1 MTSGPFLASSAV
13 LERLSL
19 YGRLTRLHRPIG
31 TLLLLWPTYWALWI
45 ASNGLPDVSSIVIFG
60 VGTLLMRS
68 AGCAVND
75 WADRDF
81 DRHVARTKDRPLT
94 SGAIQSREALA
105 VAGALALA
113 AAGLLYWLNNA
124 ARGLALVAVA
134 VAVVYPFCK
143 RFLPLPQAVLGVAFG
158 MGIPMAFA
166 AVQGSVPLMGWALFA
181 ANWFWT
187 IAYDT
192 EYAMADRED
201 DLRIGIQTSAITF
214 GRYDIYAVF
223 GCYLVALALLGFVGH
238 RQGYGLAWVVGLVA
252 AAGIAVRHMAWI
264 RNRDPAACLRAFHHN
279 TWFGFAVF
287 AGLVVQTWG

>member
-1 MTSGPFLASSAV
+1 MMSMALV
-13 LERLSL
+13 RERVSL

-31 TLLLLWPTYWALWI
+31 TLLLLWPTYWALWM
-45 ASNGLPDVSSIVIFG
+45 ASDGLPEARWILIFG

-68 AGCAVND
+68 AGCAIND

-94 SGAIQSREALA
+94 SGAISSREALA
-105 VAGALALA
+105 VAGGLALA
-113 AAGLLYWLNNA
+113 AGGLLFWLNNP
-124 ARGLALVAVA
+124 ARGLALLAVA
-134 VAVVYPFCK
+134 VAVIYPFCK
-143 RFLPLPQAVLGVAFG
+143 RFLPLPQAVLGIAFG

-166 AVQGSVPLMGWALFA
+166 AVQGSVPLTGWLLFA

-201 DLRIGIQTSAITF
+201 DLRIGIRTSAITF
-214 GRYDIYAVF
+214 GRHDVNAVL
-223 GCYLVALALLGFVGH
+223 GCYVLALTLLSVIGG
-238 RQGYGLAWVVGLVA
+238 REGYGVAWMAGLA
-252 AAGIAVRHMAWI
+252 AAASIAMRHVAWI
-264 RNRDPAACLRAFHHN
+264 RGRDSAACLRAFHHN

-287 AGLVVQTWG
+287 AGLVAQTWR

>member
-1 MTSGPFLASSAV
+1 MTSGSFFAPSAL

-31 TLLLLWPTYWALWI
+31 TLLLLWPTYWALWV
-45 ASNGLPDVSSIVIFG
+45 ASNGLPEASKIVIFG
-60 VGTLLMRS
+60 VGTFLMRS

-94 SGAIQSREALA
+94 SGAIRSREALA

-113 AAGLLYWLNNA
+113 SAGLLYWLNNA
-124 ARGLALVAVA
+124 ARGLALVAVT
-134 VAVVYPFCK
+134 VAVIYPFCK
-143 RFLPLPQAVLGVAFG
+143 RFLPLPQAVLGIAFG

-166 AVQGSVPLMGWALFA
+166 AVQGAVPLTGWLLFA

-187 IAYDT
+187 IGYDT

-201 DLRIGIQTSAITF
+201 DLRIGIKTSAITF
-214 GRYDIYAVF
+214 GRYDIHAVF
-223 GCYLVALALLGFVGH
+223 GCYVVALALLGIVGH
-238 RQGYGLAWVVGLVA
+238 RQGYGWAWLAGLVA
-252 AAGIAVRHMAWI
+252 AAGIAVQHMIWI
-264 RNRDPAACLRAFHHN
+264 RNRDPSACLRAFHHN
-279 TWFGFAVF
+279 TWFGCAVF
-287 AGLVVQTWG
+287 AGLVVQTLA

>member
-1 MTSGPFLASSAV
+1 MTSGAVLASIAL

-31 TLLLLWPTYWALWI
+31 TLLLLWPTFWALWM
-45 ASNGLPDVSSIVIFG
+45 ASNGLPETSWIVIFG

-94 SGAIQSREALA
+94 SGAIRSREALA
-105 VAGALALA
+105 VAGVLALA

-134 VAVVYPFCK
+134 VAVIYPFCK
-143 RFLPLPQAVLGVAFG
+143 RFLPVPQAVLGIAFG

-166 AVQGSVPLMGWALFA
+166 AVQGSVPLTGWALFA

-201 DLRIGIQTSAITF
+201 DLRIGIRTSAITF

-223 GCYLVALALLGFVGH
+223 GCYSVALALLGIVGQ
-238 RQGYGLAWVVGLVA
+238 RQGFGAAWVAGLVA
-252 AAGIAVRHMAWI
+252 AAGIAVRHMTWV

-287 AGLVVQTWG
+287 SGLVVQTWG

>member
-1 MTSGPFLASSAV
+1 MTSGAFFAPRHL

-45 ASNGLPDVSSIVIFG
+45 ASNGMPETSWIVIFG

-81 DRHVARTKDRPLT
+81 DLHVARTKDRPLT
-94 SGAIQSREALA
+94 SGAIRSREALA
-105 VAGALALA
+105 VAAILALA

-134 VAVVYPFCK
+134 VAVIYPFCK
-143 RFLPLPQAVLGVAFG
+143 RFLPLPQAVLGIAFG

-166 AVQGSVPLMGWALFA
+166 AIQGSVPLTGWVLFA

-201 DLRIGIQTSAITF
+201 DLRIGIRTSAITF
-214 GRYDIYAVF
+214 GRYDIGAVL
-223 GCYLVALALLGFVGH
+223 GCYVVALALLGIVGQ
-238 RQGYGLAWVVGLVA
+238 RQGYGVAWGAGLVA
-252 AAGIAVRHMAWI
+252 AGGIVVLHMVWI

-287 AGLVVQTWG
+287 AGLVLQTWV

>member
-1 MTSGPFLASSAV
+1 MTSGAFPASSAV

-31 TLLLLWPTYWALWI
+31 TLLLLWPTYWALWM
-45 ASNGLPDVSSIVIFG
+45 ASNGLPETSWIVIFG

-94 SGAIQSREALA
+94 SGAIRSREALA
-105 VAGALALA
+105 VAGVLALA

-134 VAVVYPFCK
+134 VAVFYPFCK
-143 RFLPLPQAVLGVAFG
+143 RFLPLPQAVLGIAFG

-166 AVQGSVPLMGWALFA
+166 AVQGSVPPTGWALFA

-187 IAYDT
+187 VAYDT

-201 DLRIGIQTSAITF
+201 DLRIGIRTSAITF
-214 GRYDIYAVF
+214 GHYDIYAVF
-223 GCYLVALALLGFVGH
+223 GCYVVALALLGIVGQ
-238 RQGYGLAWVVGLVA
+238 RQGYGLAWVAGLVA
-252 AAGIAVRHMAWI
+252 AAGIAVRHMTWV

-287 AGLVVQTWG
+287 SGLVVQTWG